1 MEHSVSCVDPVVK
14 GPTGTNRA
22 AMSPQA
28 RGRAQID
35 DELRDEVIPL
45 RTMGYSVNQICEQLG
60 LHKAS
65 EWAAVQMICEDRSLR
80 KHRKGDPGI
89 SGPVKPGPN
98 RSQVKT
104 D

>member
-1 MEHSVSCVDPVVK
+1 MGHSVSCVDQRVK

-28 RGRAQID
+28 KGRAQID
-35 DELRDEVIPL
+35 YQLRGQVSRL

-65 EWAAVQMICEDRSLR
+65 EWAAVQMICEDRSLL
-80 KHRKGDPGI
+80 KYRKGDPGV
-89 SGPVKPGPN
+89 SGPVKSGPN
-98 RSQVKT
+98 RSQRIT
-104 D
+104 P